1 MKRLNTLSLSVI
13 AAVIAP
19 WLAGCGSG
27 TDAKTDDGPVRPDVL
42 ADTGAWD
49 DGPVDPGVLDD
60 LPVQD
65 PGPTADAADD
75 PGTNEDPG
83 LDEGAGE
90 DGGAEVKEDASG
102 SDPGGDPGI
111 AVQDATE
118 PDDGG
123 QEPWPPTS
131 PWWGQKQCLLP
142 ACDPEATVAA
152 DLSGRWTRRLTAV
165 SHDCNKA
172 VESIR
177 SEIKP
182 GAVTTAEN
190 QEFILDGDCSLD
202 AVGGTVTG
210 VIRGDTLI
218 TCVVQPPEL
227 GVTSMPTGWLVFDG
241 GRATGK
247 SSVYLYGIPV
257 IQPSNCVVEYDVEM
271 IRQP

>member
-1 MKRLNTLSLSVI
+1 MNGPSGLFLPVI
-13 AAVIAP
+13 VVA

-27 TDAKTDDGPVRPDVL
+27 TDAGLDDGPVRPDVR
-42 ADTGAWD
+42 ADTDPRD
-49 DGPVDPGVLDD
+49 DGSVVPGFLPD
-60 LPVQD
+60 LPAQD
-65 PGPTADAADD
+65 PGPGLDGGIGADAS
-75 PGTNEDPG
+75 
-83 LDEGAGE
+83 
-90 DGGAEVKEDASG
+90 AEVPEDASG

-111 AVQDATE
+111 PVEDATE

-131 PWWGQKQCLLP
+131 PWWGEKKCLLT
-142 ACDPEATVAA
+142 ACDPEATVSA

-190 QEFILDGDCSLD
+190 QELILDGDCSLD

-218 TCVVQPPEL
+218 TCMVQAPEL

-257 IQPSNCVVEYDVEM
+257 LQPSNCVVEYDVEM